1 MPAKSVYMK
10 GLAAS
15 LIVLACF
22 PSLIFAQQNAKLS
35 GYVAAK
41 DKAVIES
48 GAVSLLRV
56 KDSSV
61 VKMTAIT
68 KAGAFLLE
76 DLASGNYLLA
86 TNVLGYARMLQPVTV
101 MASQQVKTDT
111 IFLEPVT
118 ASLGNV
124 TVRTQ
129 KPFIEMKAGV
139 TIINVDAAISNVGAT
154 ALEVLEKSPGVAVDK
169 DGNISL
175 KGKQNVLVWLDG
187 KQTYLPPADLATML
201 GNLPASQLEQIE
213 IMTNPTAKYDAAG
226 SSGII
231 HIRTK
236 KLRTSGLNGNLTVA
250 YGQGRFYKTNETAL
264 LNYRNGKFNLF
275 FSYGYF
281 GNRSFT
287 DLYALRTYYA
297 ADDVTVRARYEQP
310 GALFSTARGHNI
322 KTGVDYT
329 LSSKTSIGVVLI
341 GNFLNRTNGGNS
353 PAYWLNAAGQKDSSI
368 LTTSDNSAHWR
379 NIGTNVNVRHTLS
392 KTSELTAD
400 FDYLG
405 YRTENNQ
412 FFQNTFSNSSTVEGL
427 KGILPSQVDI
437 FSGKADYSLG
447 LAQGW
452 KLESGWKSARVNTDN
467 VADYYALLNGGYT
480 PDLGKTNHFIYH
492 ETIHA
497 LYGNILHEAGKITVQ
512 AGLRFES
519 TAYDA
524 TQKGNAAR
532 KDSSFSKQYQGLFPS
547 AMFSIQADSNHSFSL
562 SAGRRIDRPA
572 FQKLNPFVFVI
583 NKYTYQQGNPFFKPQ
598 FTWNLEF
605 THNYRDKLLTT
616 LSYAYTKDYF
626 SQIFY
631 ANANNIIV
639 YSEGNLGK
647 MQNYGIS
654 VSTQLQPA
662 KVWSMNFSVSV
673 NHKRIEGYVWSPLTA
688 SLTQVNLNMNNQ
700 FRLKKG
706 WGLELSGFY
715 NGAEQELQEI
725 TDPTGQLAAGVSK
738 QLFKNKATVK
748 LNVRDIFY
756 TQAMKGFTIF
766 EHATEYFKLT
776 RDSRVV
782 NLALTWRF
790 GKSSSNNRA
799 NREIEEGKRMGN
811 G

>member
-1 MPAKSVYMK
+1 MK
-10 GLAAS
+10 GLPG
-15 LIVLACF
+15 LLVVLACF
-22 PSLIFAQQNAKLS
+22 PALVFAQTKATLS
-35 GYVAAK
+35 GNVIAR
-41 DKAVIES
+41 DKSIIEA
-48 GAVSLLRV
+48 GAVSLLRM
-56 KDSSV
+56 KDSSL
-61 VKMTAIT
+61 VKITAINR
-68 KAGAFLLE
+68 AGQFLLE
-76 DLASGNYLLA
+76 DLPSGKYLLA
-86 TNVLGYARMLQPVTV
+86 TNVLGYARMLQPITII
-101 MASQQVKTDT
+101 ANQPATTDT
-111 IFLEPVT
+111 IFLEPVAT
-118 ASLGNV
+118 SLGNV

-139 TIINVDAAISNVGAT
+139 TTINVDAAISNVGAT

-169 DGNISL
+169 DGTISL

-201 GNLPASQLEQIE
+201 GNLPASQLDQIE

-236 KLRTSGLNGNLTVA
+236 KLRTSGLNGNLTLA
-250 YGQGRFYKTNETAL
+250 YGQGRYYKTNETAL
-264 LNYRNGKFNLF
+264 INYRNGKFNLF

-281 GNRSFT
+281 ANRSFT

-297 ADDVTVRARYEQP
+297 ADDITVRSRYEQP
-310 GALFSTARGHNI
+310 GALFSTARGHNLKAGI
-322 KTGVDYT
+322 DYAV
-329 LSSKTSIGVVLI
+329 SSKTAVGVVLI

-353 PAYWLNAAGQKDSSI
+353 PAYWLNAAGQKDSSV

-379 NIGTNVNVRHTLS
+379 NIGTNFNIKHSFS

-400 FDYLG
+400 IDYLG

-412 FFQNTFSNSSTVEGL
+412 FFQNSFSNTSTVDGL
-427 KGILPSQVDI
+427 KGLLPSQVDI
-437 FSGKADYSLG
+437 FSGKADYSLA
-447 LAQGW
+447 LAQNW
-452 KLESGWKSARVNTDN
+452 KLETGWKSARVNTDN
-467 VADYYALLNGGYT
+467 VADYFALLNGSYT

-497 LYGNILHEAGKITVQ
+497 LYGNIHHEAGKITMQ

-532 KDSSFSKQYQGLFPS
+532 KDSSFSKQYEGLFPS
-547 AMFSIQADSNHSFSL
+547 AMVSIQADSNHNFSL

-598 FTWNLEF
+598 FTWNMEF

-616 LSYAYTKDYF
+616 LSYSYTKDYF

-647 MQNYGIS
+647 MTNYGIS

-673 NHKRIEGYVWSPLTA
+673 NHKRIEGYVWAPLTA

-706 WGLELSGFY
+706 WGFELSGFY

-725 TDPTGQLAAGVSK
+725 TDPTGQLSAGVSK

-776 RDSRVV
+776 RDTRVV

-790 GKSSSNNRA
+790 GKNSNNNRA